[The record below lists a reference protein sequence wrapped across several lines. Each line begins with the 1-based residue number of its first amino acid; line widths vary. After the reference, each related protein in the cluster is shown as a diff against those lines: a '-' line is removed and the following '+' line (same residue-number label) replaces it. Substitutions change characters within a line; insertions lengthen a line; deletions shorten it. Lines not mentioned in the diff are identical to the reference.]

1 MPFGLHLDPEME
13 FTLEQCSSP
22 LQYPWESLGIRENG
36 KPSPLKSQDDEM
48 GGIEDCDGLS
58 WKRPWRIIPPQS
70 GTEDPEVRVAFPKY
84 PTVL

>member
-1 MPFGLHLDPEME
+1 MLILCPVP
-13 FTLEQCSSP
+13 
-22 LQYPWESLGIRENG
+22 LGITRDWEKG

-48 GGIEDCDGLS
+48 GGIEDCDGLN

-70 GTEDPEVRVAFPKY
+70 GTEDPEARVAFPKS